1 MNKSIAFF
9 IQARTG
15 STRLPNKVLLS
26 FDGETSIL
34 GILIK
39 KLQTHFS
46 EIRLVVCTS
55 SATSNDVIADYCKT
69 LQVSCFRGS
78 EQNVLQ
84 RFIEAAKVNETEII
98 IRICADNPFLD
109 MNFISALLQFYKD
122 NSKADYWS
130 FKNAAGVPVIRTH
143 FGFFAEIVTAKAL
156 EKVSKLTKDSSYSE
170 HVTNYIYSNE
180 IFISQ
185 LKELPNFLKHRN
197 DLRFTIDDS
206 IDFELLKEVYQ
217 YHKQNSYSIEKT
229 ILWVEKNPLLLNNM
243 VANIKKY
250 SK

>member
-15 STRLPNKVLLS
+15 STRLPNKVLLP
-26 FDGETSIL
+26 FDEETSIL

-46 EIRLVVCTS
+46 EIPLVVCTS
-55 SATSNDVIADYCKT
+55 SDANDDVIADYCKT

-84 RFIEAAKVNETEII
+84 RFIEAAKVNEAEIV

-109 MNFISALLQFYKD
+109 MNFITELLQFYKD
-122 NSKADYWS
+122 YPNSDYWS
-130 FKNAAGVPVIRTH
+130 FKNAIGVPVIKTH
-143 FGFFAEIVTAKAL
+143 FGFFAEIVTTKAL
-156 EKVSKLTKDSSYSE
+156 EKVSQLTKDSLYTE

-185 LKELPNFLKHRN
+185 LKELPNFLKHRD
-197 DLRFTIDDS
+197 DLRFTIDDNT
-206 IDFELLKEVYQ
+206 DFELLKEVYQ
-217 YHKQNSYSIEKT
+217 YHKQNNYSIEKT
-229 ILWVEKNPLLLNNM
+229 ILWVEKNPLLLSNM